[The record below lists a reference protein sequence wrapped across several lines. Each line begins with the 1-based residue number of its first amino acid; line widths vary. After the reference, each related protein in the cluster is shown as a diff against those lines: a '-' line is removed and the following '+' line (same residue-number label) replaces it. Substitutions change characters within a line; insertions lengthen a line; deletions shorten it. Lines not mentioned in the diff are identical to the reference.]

1 MSSPLEHRLEVART
15 LLGTRM
21 VRMERPDK
29 AVRAL
34 ATLRRWGS
42 SSAAAYAISAIRY
55 PERLAIV
62 DERGTLTFAEVHA
75 RTNALARALRAA
87 GVGEQ
92 DGVALMCR
100 NHRGYIE
107 ATVACAKLGASVL
120 YLNTAFAGPQI
131 ADVLRREAP
140 VALIYDEEFADLVR
154 EGSEEMRRFVSWREP
169 RGRSTAAGQGGP
181 PGEAGASADPQAGT
195 AGSPQGNGARRE
207 DPWVE
212 ELIAHTDN
220 SPLQPPVETGR
231 VVILTSGTTGTPKGA
246 KRKQPDSLEPAAA
259 MLSKIPLKAREI
271 TVIAAPMFHSW
282 GYGHFTLALPLA
294 STLVLRRRFDPEQ
307 TLADVA
313 RHRATAL
320 AVVPVMLQRIMEL
333 PAGDASNATTH
344 RRCGSS
350 RRPARCS
357 PASWP
362 RG

>member
-1 MSSPLEHRLEVART
+1 MSSSLEHRLEVART
-15 LLGTRM
+15 LLGTRILCP
-21 VRMERPDK
+21 ERPDK
-29 AVRAL
+29 VVRAL
-34 ATLRRWGS
+34 RTLRRWGS

-62 DERGTLTFAEVHA
+62 DERGTLTFAEVDA

-140 VALIYDEEFADLVR
+140 VALIYDEEFEGLVH
-154 EGSEEMRRFVSWREP
+154 EGSEGMPRFVSWRE
-169 RGRSTAAGQGGP
+169 S
-181 PGEAGASADPQAGT
+181 
-195 AGSPQGNGARRE
+195 QGNGAGRG

-212 ELIAHTDN
+212 ELIARGDQ

-259 MLSKIPLKAREI
+259 MLSKIPAEGARDDRDR
-271 TVIAAPMFHSW
+271 
-282 GYGHFTLALPLA
+282 G
-294 STLVLRRRFDPEQ
+294 
-307 TLADVA
+307 ADVPLVGV
-313 RHRATAL
+313 RALHAGAAAGLDAGAAAAL
-320 AVVPVMLQRIMEL
+320 
-333 PAGDASNATTH
+333 
-344 RRCGSS
+344 
-350 RRPARCS
+350 
-357 PASWP
+357 
-362 RG
+362 

>member
-21 VRMERPDK
+21 LRLERPDK
-29 AVRAL
+29 VARAL

-55 PERLAIV
+55 PERVAIV
-62 DERGTLTFAEVHA
+62 DERGALTFAEVDA
-75 RTNALARALRAA
+75 RTNALARALRTA
-87 GVGEQ
+87 GVAEQ
-92 DGVALMCR
+92 DGVAIMCR
-100 NHRGYIE
+100 NHRGFIE

-140 VALIYDEEFADLVR
+140 VALIYDEEFAGLVR
-154 EGSEEMRRFVSWREP
+154 EGSEGMRRFVCWREP
-169 RGRSTAAGQGGP
+169 RGGGRGWGGAGTEQRRRAQGPVAGGADRARRPLAAAAAG
-181 PGEAGASADPQAGT
+181 EK
-195 AGSPQGNGARRE
+195 
-207 DPWVE
+207 
-212 ELIAHTDN
+212 
-220 SPLQPPVETGR
+220 GR

-259 MLSKIPLKAREI
+259 LFSKIPLKARET

-282 GYGHFTLALPLA
+282 GYAHFTMALPLA

-313 RHRATAL
+313 RHRATRA
-320 AVVPVMLQRIMEL
+320 RGG
-333 PAGDASNATTH
+333 AGDAAADHGAGARRRSNATTP

-350 RRPARCS
+350 RPRARCS
-357 PASWP
+357 PESWP
-362 RG
+362 RR